1 MWVSM
6 RTTIIYQGVANTLI
20 APIFQVLNKIS
31 IISYMSVYIPIHY
44 KYIEIY
50 HKYIQI
56 YWRYL
61 QIHWKYIELH
71 YQYYEIYYKYN
82 QNIEKEFKYIIVMH
96 LSLGVPATQGAEGGP
111 RSDTWNLCHGWWMD
125 PSGLSIGHG
134 TLSVEDASY
143 P

>member
-56 YWRYL
+56 Y
-61 QIHWKYIELH
+61 
-71 YQYYEIYYKYN
+71 
-82 QNIEKEFKYIIVMH
+82 
-96 LSLGVPATQGAEGGP
+96 
-111 RSDTWNLCHGWWMD
+111 
-125 PSGLSIGHG
+125 
-134 TLSVEDASY
+134 
-143 P
+143 